1 MKKRI
6 LNVNNIRKTINYLRK
21 NGIKQAYY
29 AAIER
34 IEEVKKSDYI
44 YEEPPKGL
52 LLKQRE
58 EAGKLPYKF
67 SIVVPAYETKE
78 EYLRELIDSVL
89 YQSYEN
95 WELIIADASLG
106 DRVEKVVSE
115 YLELRRPES
124 RQPESE
130 YSKSRERIK
139 YIKLTENKGISENT
153 NAGIRAATGNY
164 IALLDHDDLITA
176 DALYEI
182 ANVIRIKEEGGNHP
196 ILIYSDEDKYDG
208 KIVKEPHIKPE
219 FNLDLIL
226 SNNYI
231 CHLMVV
237 ETACLKKLM
246 LRGEYDGAQ
255 DYDLVLRV
263 VSGLMDRVEIQKLK
277 ENIIHVPKVL
287 YHWRCHRNS
296 TAENTASKSYAYEA
310 GKMALEDF
318 CSSRNWQVQVS
329 HALHLGF
336 YRIEYIPDMFTVR
349 PDVGIIGGSMLD
361 KYNKITSGMYNGNG
375 ENVYRGLHKEY
386 SGGSTHK
393 ASLVQECAAVD
404 IRCMRLRSELQP
416 LLEKITGVS
425 YKETGRLKLADIS
438 GISCDEEGYKKLS
451 MELCKAVE
459 KSGYLV
465 VWNPEIKRRF
475 NK

>member
-21 NGIKQAYY
+21 NGIKHAYY
-29 AAIER
+29 AAMER
-34 IEEVKKSDYI
+34 IEEEKNSDYI

-58 EAGKLPYKF
+58 KAQKMPYKF

-106 DRVEKVVSE
+106 DRVKKVVSE
-115 YLELRRPES
+115 YLES
-124 RQPESE
+124 RHSGSE
-130 YSKSRERIK
+130 DFKSREKRIK
-139 YIKLTENKGISENT
+139 YIRLTENKGISENT
-153 NAGIRAATGNY
+153 NAGIRAATGDY

-176 DALYEI
+176 DALYEV
-182 ANVIRIKEEGGNHP
+182 AYVIQMYEEKDSRP

-208 KIVKEPHIKPE
+208 KNVKEPHIKSE

-237 ETACLKKLM
+237 EAACMKELM
-246 LRGEYDGAQ
+246 LRREYDGAQ

-263 VSGLMDRVEIQKLK
+263 VSKLMDRADIQKLK

-287 YHWRCHRNS
+287 YHWRCHRDS

-310 GKMALEDF
+310 GKRALEDF
-318 CSSRNWQVQVS
+318 CNNRNWKVKVS

-336 YRIEYIPDMFTVR
+336 YRIEY
-349 PDVGIIGGSMLD
+349 
-361 KYNKITSGMYNGNG
+361 
-375 ENVYRGLHKEY
+375 
-386 SGGSTHK
+386 
-393 ASLVQECAAVD
+393 
-404 IRCMRLRSELQP
+404 
-416 LLEKITGVS
+416 
-425 YKETGRLKLADIS
+425 
-438 GISCDEEGYKKLS
+438 
-451 MELCKAVE
+451 
-459 KSGYLV
+459 
-465 VWNPEIKRRF
+465 
-475 NK
+475 

>member
-6 LNVNNIRKTINYLRK
+6 LNVNNIRKTVNYLRK
-21 NGIKQAYY
+21 NGVKHAYY
-29 AAIER
+29 AAMER
-34 IEEVKKSDYI
+34 IEEEKKSDYI
-44 YEEPPKGL
+44 YEEPPKSL
-52 LLKQRE
+52 LLKQK
-58 EAGKLPYKF
+58 EASKKLPYKF

-115 YLELRRPES
+115 YLES
-124 RQPESE
+124 RHPESE
-130 YSKSRERIK
+130 YFKSREKRIK

-153 NAGIRAATGNY
+153 NAGIREATGDY

-182 ANVIRIKEEGGNHP
+182 ANVIQTKGAGDNHP
-196 ILIYSDEDKYDG
+196 ILLYSDEDKYDG
-208 KIVKEPHIKPE
+208 KNVKEPHIKSE

-237 ETACLKKLM
+237 EADCMKKLM

-263 VSGLMDRVEIQKLK
+263 VSGLMDRVDIQKLK

-287 YHWRCHRNS
+287 YHWRCHRDS

-310 GKMALEDF
+310 GKRALEDF
-318 CSSRNWQVQVS
+318 CNNRNWQVQVS

-349 PDVGIIGGSMLD
+349 PDVGIIGGSILD
-361 KYNKITSGMYNGNG
+361 KYNKITSGMYNKDG
-375 ENVYRGLHKEY
+375 ERVYRGLHKEY

-416 LLEKITGVS
+416 IFEKITGVS
-425 YKETGRLKLADIS
+425 YKENEKLKLADVS
-438 GISCDEEGYKKLS
+438 AISCDEEGYKKLS

-459 KSGYLV
+459 KNGYLV

>member
-6 LNVNNIRKTINYLRK
+6 LNVNNIRKTVNYLRK
-21 NGIKQAYY
+21 NGIKHAYY
-29 AAIER
+29 AAMER
-34 IEEVKKSDYI
+34 IEEEKKSDYI
-44 YEEPPKGL
+44 YEEPPKRL
-52 LLKQRE
+52 LLKQKE
-58 EAGKLPYKF
+58 AAGKLSYKF

-95 WELIIADASLG
+95 WELIIADASSG

-115 YLELRRPES
+115 YLESRPS
-124 RQPESE
+124 ESE
-130 YSKSRERIK
+130 YFKSREKRIK
-139 YIKLTENKGISENT
+139 YIRLTQNKGISENT
-153 NAGIRAATGNY
+153 NVGIKAATGDY

-182 ANVIRIKEEGGNHP
+182 ANVIQMKENGGNHP
-196 ILIYSDEDKYDG
+196 ILLYSDEDKYDG
-208 KIVKEPHIKPE
+208 KNVKEPHIKSE

-237 ETACLKKLM
+237 EAACMKELM

-263 VSGLMDRVEIQKLK
+263 VSKLMDRVGIQKLK

-287 YHWRCHRNS
+287 YHWRCHRDS

-310 GKMALEDF
+310 GKRALKDF
-318 CSSRNWQVQVS
+318 CNNRNWQVQVS
-329 HALHLGF
+329 HAMHLGF

-349 PDVGIIGGSMLD
+349 PDVGIIGGSILD
-361 KYNKITSGMYNGNG
+361 KYNKITSGMYSKNGDR
-375 ENVYRGLHKEY
+375 VYKGLHKEY

-404 IRCMRLRSELQP
+404 IRCMRLRRELQP
-416 LLEKITGVS
+416 LFEKITGVS
-425 YKETGRLKLADIS
+425 YKETGKLKLADVS
-438 GISCDEEGYKKLS
+438 AISCDEEGYKKLS
-451 MELCKAVE
+451 MELCREVE
-459 KSGYLV
+459 KRGYFV

>member
-6 LNVNNIRKTINYLRK
+6 LNVNNIRKTVNYLRK
-21 NGIKQAYY
+21 NGVKHAYY
-29 AAIER
+29 AVMER
-34 IEEVKKSDYI
+34 IEEEKKSDYI

-58 EAGKLPYKF
+58 EAKKLPYKF

-78 EYLRELIDSVL
+78 EYLRELIDSVV

-115 YLELRRPES
+115 YLESRRPG
-124 RQPESE
+124 SE
-130 YSKSRERIK
+130 YFKSREKRIK
-139 YIKLTENKGISENT
+139 YIRLTQNKGISENT
-153 NAGIRAATGNY
+153 NAGIRAATGDY

-182 ANVIRIKEEGGNHP
+182 ANVIRMKEDEGSHP
-196 ILIYSDEDKYDG
+196 ILLYSDEDKYDG
-208 KIVKEPHIKPE
+208 KNVKEPHIKTK

-237 ETACLKKLM
+237 EAACMKELM

-263 VSGLMDRVEIQKLK
+263 VSKLMDRVEIQKLK

-287 YHWRCHRNS
+287 YHWRCHRDS
-296 TAENTASKSYAYEA
+296 TSENTASKSYAYEA
-310 GKMALEDF
+310 GKRALKDF
-318 CSSRNWQVQVS
+318 CNNRNWQVQVS

-349 PDVGIIGGSMLD
+349 PDVGIIGGSILD
-361 KYNKITSGMYNGNG
+361 KYNKITSGMYNENG

-393 ASLVQECAAVD
+393 ASLVQECEAVD

-416 LLEKITGVS
+416 MFEKITGVS
-425 YKETGRLKLADIS
+425 YKETGKLKLADIS

-451 MELCKAVE
+451 MELCRAVG

-465 VWNPEIKRRF
+465 VWNPEIKRRL

>member
-6 LNVNNIRKTINYLRK
+6 LNINNIRKTINYLRK
-21 NGIKQAYY
+21 NGVKQAYY
-29 AAIER
+29 AAMER
-34 IEEVKKSDYI
+34 IEEKNSDYI
-44 YEEPPKGL
+44 YEEPPKVL
-52 LLKQRE
+52 LLKQK
-58 EAGKLPYKF
+58 EASRKLPYKF

-115 YLELRRPES
+115 YLES
-124 RQPESE
+124 RHTGSE
-130 YSKSRERIK
+130 YLKSREKRIK
-139 YIKLTENKGISENT
+139 YIRLTQNKGISENT
-153 NAGIRAATGNY
+153 NVGIRAATGDY

-182 ANVIRIKEEGGNHP
+182 ASVIQIKEEGGSRP
-196 ILIYSDEDKYDG
+196 TLLYSDEDKYDG
-208 KIVKEPHIKPE
+208 KNVKEPHIKTE

-237 ETACLKKLM
+237 EAACMKELM

-263 VSGLMDRVEIQKLK
+263 VSKLMDRVAVQKLK

-287 YHWRCHRNS
+287 YHWRCHRDS
-296 TAENTASKSYAYEA
+296 TAENTASKSYAYDA
-310 GKMALEDF
+310 GKRALEDF
-318 CSSRNWQVQVS
+318 CKNRNWQVQVS

-349 PDVGIIGGSMLD
+349 PDVGIIGGSVLD
-361 KYNKITSGMYNGNG
+361 KHNKITSGMYNEDG
-375 ENVYRGLHKEY
+375 ERVYRGLHKEY

-404 IRCMRLRSELQP
+404 IRCMRLRCELQP
-416 LLEKITGVS
+416 LFEKITGVL
-425 YKETGRLKLADIS
+425 YKETDKLKLADIS

-451 MELCKAVE
+451 MELCRTVE

-465 VWNPEIKRRF
+465 VWNPEIKRRL